1 MRQGRGGN
9 ISRFEVLEAVASG
22 QRVLLQSDFY
32 QNVKARQQERSEVA
46 SKRRAG
52 IGVIVGNIV

>member
-32 QNVKARQQERSEVA
+32 QNVKTRQQERSEVA
-46 SKRRAG
+46 SERRAG
-52 IGVIVGNIV
+52 IGVIVGDIV